1 MDDSGGWWYDSI
13 QPAGETADPSYN
25 ADMISPA
32 FWLVGGSEIKI
43 TRSDDSGHTPLLG
56 TTGNCLSGKT
66 FRSKMT
72 SNGDFRNGSV
82 WSNGLCLGKCN
93 VLYRGQYQTTEGFG
107 QTSCAVTC
115 KVLMRSASGVA
126 ENGAVL
132 WSWLEEAVLIFQVP
146 ITELGQRWQNL
157 LLLKSK
163 KITGENLTLVATHG
177 TW

>member
-1 MDDSGGWWYDSI
+1 MQLCMEFLIRFQAYCNMVSVDQAWTLIARFSNSDAKNWMDDSGDWWYDSI

-32 FWLVGGSEIKI
+32 FWLVGGSEIEI
-43 TRSDDSGHTPLLG
+43 TRRDDSGHTPLLG

-93 VLYRGQYQTTEGFG
+93 VLYGGQYQTTEGFG
-107 QTSCAVTC
+107 QTSCGSD
-115 KVLMRSASGVA
+115 LQ
-126 ENGAVL
+126 GADEVGF
-132 WSWLEEAVLIFQVP
+132 WC
-146 ITELGQRWQNL
+146 G
-157 LLLKSK
+157 
-163 KITGENLTLVATHG
+163 
-177 TW
+177 

>member
-1 MDDSGGWWYDSI
+1 MEFLILFQVYCDMVSVDQAWTLIARFSNSDAKNWMDDSGDWWYDSI
-13 QPAGETADPSYN
+13 QPAGETADLSYK

-32 FWLVGGSEIKI
+32 FWLVCGSEIKI

-56 TTGNCLSGKT
+56 ATGNCLSGKT

-82 WSNGLCLGKCN
+82 WSNGLRLGKCN
-93 VLYRGQYQTTEGFG
+93 VLYMEGNTK
-107 QTSCAVTC
+107 QPKVSDRLHAAVTC

-132 WSWLEEAVLIFQVP
+132 
-146 ITELGQRWQNL
+146 
-157 LLLKSK
+157 
-163 KITGENLTLVATHG
+163 
-177 TW
+177 

>member
-1 MDDSGGWWYDSI
+1 MDDSGDWWYDSI

-82 WSNGLCLGKCN
+82 FLWENAMF
-93 VLYRGQYQTTEGFG
+93 YTEGNAK
-107 QTSCAVTC
+107 QPRVSDRLHAAD
-115 KVLMRSASGVA
+115 LQ
-126 ENGAVL
+126 GADEVGF
-132 WSWLEEAVLIFQVP
+132 WC
-146 ITELGQRWQNL
+146 G
-157 LLLKSK
+157 
-163 KITGENLTLVATHG
+163 
-177 TW
+177 

>member
-1 MDDSGGWWYDSI
+1 MEFLIRFQVYCDMVSVDQAWTLIARFSNSDAKNWMDDSGDWWYDSI

-43 TRSDDSGHTPLLG
+43 TCSNESGHSPLLG
-56 TTGNCLSGKT
+56 TTGNCLSRKT

-72 SNGDFRNGSV
+72 SYGNFRNGSV
-82 WSNGLCLGKCN
+82 WSNGLCWENAMFYMEDNTKQPRVSDRLHA
-93 VLYRGQYQTTEGFG
+93 
-107 QTSCAVTC
+107 AVTC

-132 WSWLEEAVLIFQVP
+132 
-146 ITELGQRWQNL
+146 
-157 LLLKSK
+157 
-163 KITGENLTLVATHG
+163 
-177 TW
+177 